1 METYLIAG
9 LGNPDKKY
17 EETRHNAGFKSLDK
31 LAEKLHVSVT
41 DKKFKGL
48 FGSTV
53 SEGKKLMLLKPQTYM
68 NLSGESV
75 AAAAH
80 FYNIPE
86 DHIIVLF
93 DDINFSCGRMRIR
106 GGGSA
111 GGHNGMKSIIQLLGT
126 DAFPRVRI
134 GIGDKK
140 ERQDLA
146 SHVLGK
152 FDPDDRA
159 LMDRTFSAA
168 ADAALTI
175 IREGVTEAMNRF
187 NGIDLAADM
196 SGDAAGKEK

>member
-53 SEGKKLMLLKPQTYM
+53 SEGRKLMLLKPQTYM

-93 DDINFSCGRMRIR
+93 DDINFSCGRPLCQFETS
-106 GGGSA
+106 GSSL
-111 GGHNGMKSIIQLLGT
+111 KLLNVT
-126 DAFPRVRI
+126 PFCVLILYADFAKLIF
-134 GIGDKK
+134 K
-140 ERQDLA
+140 EVEFSSLLIFARLVIVY
-146 SHVLGK
+146 VLFK
-152 FDPDDRA
+152 F
-159 LMDRTFSAA
+159 
-168 ADAALTI
+168 
-175 IREGVTEAMNRF
+175 
-187 NGIDLAADM
+187 
-196 SGDAAGKEK
+196 